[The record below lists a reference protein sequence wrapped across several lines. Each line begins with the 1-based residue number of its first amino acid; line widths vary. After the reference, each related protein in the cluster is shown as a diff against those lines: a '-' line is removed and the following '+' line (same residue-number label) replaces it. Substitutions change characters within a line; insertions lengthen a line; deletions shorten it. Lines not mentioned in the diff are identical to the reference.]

1 MLKDLLDEKKLS
13 LYQCSKLSGIPYTT
27 LSEVVRGKTKLSKCS
42 AETVLK
48 LSRMLGMSMEDLLS
62 ASDDLRPDYEVY
74 KSNVC
79 HRVKDLGELDF
90 IVQTLRTDEVRHL
103 WQRKW
108 YFEAFYLLAMLD
120 YLSRLNGLPL
130 CNQYDDIRAQSLR
143 QPLYPRDVLLEE
155 KLRPG
160 SQVLRR
166 CRMEAVPEFMRFN
179 IVENCKAV
187 EEIQRA

>member
-1 MLKDLLDEKKLS
+1 M
-13 LYQCSKLSGIPYTT
+13 TT
-27 LSEVVRGKTKLSKCS
+27 AQICICLAIVV
-42 AETVLK
+42 
-48 LSRMLGMSMEDLLS
+48 
-62 ASDDLRPDYEVY
+62 
-74 KSNVC
+74 
-79 HRVKDLGELDF
+79 
-90 IVQTLRTDEVRHL
+90 
-103 WQRKW
+103 
-108 YFEAFYLLAMLD
+108 YLLAMLD

-179 IVENCKAV
+179 IVENCKTV